1 MKKSLKAAV
10 ILLMISLPFS
20 LCAQP
25 WVQNDAIFNPGG
37 IPSLPFSQPRLAD
50 LDNDGDLDM
59 TIGNI
64 NDKPFYLENIGTA
77 ENPQFVSGADYFAN
91 INYIDAELGVFADLD
106 DDGDLDFISGG
117 YTGLHFFENTG
128 DAASPQF
135 EEIVGFFNIL
145 GGINYPVPD
154 LADVDDDGDLDLVIG
169 LSESGMVK
177 LYENIGT
184 AALANFSDA
193 EAYEIDDVGLF
204 AYPCFADLDND
215 GDTDLLVGRDGFG
228 FRYFQNTGS
237 ASSAEWTYIEDALSG
252 IGFETYW
259 NSPDLID
266 LDNNGTL
273 DLIFGTAS
281 GPLEYYVNIGTP
293 ESAEWEHNTSLFGGV
308 IDVGGASNPFFV
320 DYDNDGDLDMFTG
333 SQMGDIKYF
342 ENTGTVNGPS
352 WTENSAPF
360 SSLKHSIYSDV
371 TFGDL
376 NGNGRLDAVV
386 GDLSG
391 NLFHHNNNGLGFSYI
406 ESTFA
411 GFSFGGWSSPYLIDL
426 DNDEDLDLVIG
437 NESGTLHYIEN
448 QGDSENAV
456 WVEIS
461 NYFGGIDVGSNA
473 VPSFADL
480 DFDGDQDMAVGNISG
495 NVKYYENQNGSWVI
509 NNELMAGVSGGQ
521 NTSPGF
527 ADLDGD
533 GDADLA
539 LGNYDGTFN
548 YFQNMEIMV
557 GLNEKNNPSFA
568 NLQVFPNPFQSHIT
582 IQTEAETNEAIQFK
596 VFDMNGAL
604 RYHQTI
610 RSNGTQMN
618 TKLELEALPAGVYL
632 LQLITNEHAKTIR
645 MIKQ

>member
-1 MKKSLKAAV
+1 MKKCMKAASLV
-10 ILLMISLPFS
+10 LMISLPLWLS
-20 LCAQP
+20 AQP
-25 WVQNDAIFNPGG
+25 WLQNDGIFNPGG

-77 ENPQFVSGADYFAN
+77 ENPQFVPGNDYFAN

-106 DDGDLDFISGG
+106 NDGDLDFITGG

-128 DAASPQF
+128 NPSSLQF
-135 EEIVGFFNIL
+135 EEAEGFFSIL
-145 GGINYPVPD
+145 SGTNYPVPD

-169 LSESGMVK
+169 LSESGIVK
-177 LYENIGT
+177 LYENTGT
-184 AALANFSDA
+184 AAIATFSEANVI
-193 EAYEIDDVGLF
+193 EIGDVGLY
-204 AYPCFADLDND
+204 AYPCFADIDND

-228 FRYFQNTGS
+228 FRYYQNTGS
-237 ASSAEWTYIEDALSG
+237 PSSAEWTYMEGAFAG

-281 GPLEYYVNIGTP
+281 GPLVYYTNIGSP
-293 ESAEWEHNTSLFGGV
+293 EVAEWEQNTDLFGGV

-352 WTENSAPF
+352 WAENSGGF
-360 SSLKHSIYSDV
+360 TSLKHSIYSDV

-376 NGNGRLDAVV
+376 NGDGRLDAVV

-406 ESTFA
+406 QSTFT
-411 GFSFGGWSSPYLIDL
+411 GFSFGGWSSPYLVDL
-426 DNDEDLDLVIG
+426 DNDDDLDLVVG
-437 NESGTLHYIEN
+437 NESGTIHYIEN
-448 QGDSENAV
+448 QGDSQNAI
-456 WVEIS
+456 WVEVP

-473 VPSFADL
+473 VPAFADL

-495 NVKYYENQNGSWVI
+495 NVKYYKNEGGNWLI
-509 NNELMAGVSGGQ
+509 NNLIMAGVSGGQ

-548 YFQNMEIMV
+548 YFQNQEIMV
-557 GLNEKNNPSFA
+557 GLNEKNHSTSL
-568 NLQVFPNPFQSHIT
+568 NLQVFPNPFQSHIN
-582 IQTEAETNEAIQFK
+582 IQIEAEAAEVLYVKIYDINGVLRFNQRNISNNTQFNEIL
-596 VFDMNGAL
+596 N
-604 RYHQTI
+604 
-610 RSNGTQMN
+610 
-618 TKLELEALPAGVYL
+618 LEELPAGVYL
-632 LQLITNEHAKTIR
+632 LQLITKGHSETIR
-645 MIKQ
+645 LIKQ